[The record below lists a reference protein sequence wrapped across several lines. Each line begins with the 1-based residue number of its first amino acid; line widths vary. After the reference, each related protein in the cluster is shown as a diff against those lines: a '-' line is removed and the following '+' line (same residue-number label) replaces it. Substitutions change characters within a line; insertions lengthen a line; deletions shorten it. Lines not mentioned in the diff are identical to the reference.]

1 MTTEFADKAKRYK
14 PDIGNIDDLI
24 GLSMHS
30 AKGGDQVE
38 ILQRSFFT
46 SYQDNHRHF
55 FDEILRM
62 FPNLNLN
69 ELNEIVIVLRNKKC
83 YIYQH
88 FPVKMK
94 IRSKVSIPAG
104 SAVFENQILDIVA
117 IKFEDDVFN
126 LDVRDGDK
134 FVWLFRIGWSF
145 GLYFDFSGQL
155 STDEL
160 EKILGECYKQ
170 VKYHSLYSFVSSKE
184 SFASLL
190 DLGWFPFVQLLG
202 GLFSKLQLGVADKNG
217 VMVIENEIV
226 RYFSQERIDQ
236 FTQYW
241 WKNKIF
247 AEKKDIITAAL
258 SAYNAGSREGAI
270 NCINTLVGQI
280 EGIVRLDYHK
290 AMGRRASTKE
300 LVEYLRIRAN
310 ESFSDPGSLGFPG
323 PFLGYIEKVFFRPFD
338 VEKQDI
344 ELSRHSVQHGVA
356 RQEDYTRVRALQ
368 LILVLDQ
375 IYFYLQ
381 GGKIRDPDI

>member
-1 MTTEFADKAKRYK
+1 MQ
-14 PDIGNIDDLI
+14 
-24 GLSMHS
+24 S
-30 AKGGDQVE
+30 AQKGEQIKV
-38 ILQRSFFT
+38 LQRSFFT
-46 SYQDNHRHF
+46 SYQDDHRHF
-55 FDEILRM
+55 FDEILRV

-69 ELNEIVIVLRNKKC
+69 ELNEIIIVLRNKKC
-83 YIYQH
+83 YIYRN
-88 FPVKMK
+88 FPISMK

-104 SAVFENQILDIVA
+104 SAVFENQILDIVG
-117 IKFEDDVFN
+117 IKFEDSVFN
-126 LDVRDGDK
+126 LDIRDGDK
-134 FVWLFRIGWSF
+134 FVWLFRTGWSF

-202 GLFSKLQLGVADKNG
+202 GLFSKLQFGITDKKG
-217 VMVIENEIV
+217 MMVIENEII
-226 RYFSQERIDQ
+226 RSFSQERIDQ
-236 FTQYW
+236 FVQYW
-241 WKNKIF
+241 WNNEIL

-258 SAYNAGSREGAI
+258 SAYNARSKEGII

-290 AMGRRASTKE
+290 AMGRRPSTKE
-300 LVEYLRIRAN
+300 LIEYLRIRAN
-310 ESFSDPGSLGFPG
+310 GSFSDPGSLGFPG
-323 PFLGYIEKVFFRPFD
+323 PFLGYIEKVFFRSFD
-338 VEKQDI
+338 MERQDI

-381 GGKIRDPDI
+381 GEKIKEPNT